1 MLAGCASDGGG
12 STDAAGGDTPY
23 VALVSKGFQHQF
35 WQAVKAGAEQAAEE
49 FDVEVT
55 FEGPDTEADVD
66 QQIQML
72 QTALDKSPDAVGFA
86 ALDSQAAGPLL
97 QQAKDAGIPVIAFDS
112 GVDSDIPL
120 TTAATDNLAAAAE
133 AAKHMAEA
141 VGHEGKVALVVHD
154 QTIGDR
160 RSSAATASST
170 TWRTNE
176 PNIEI
181 VDIQY
186 GGGDQAKSA
195 DLAKAIIAANPDL
208 KGIYGSNEGSAIG
221 VVQAVQELGIDPAQ
235 LVVVGFDSGK
245 AQMDAIRDGLM
256 IGAITQNPVG
266 IGYETVKAAVEAI
279 DGQGAAEDDRHRLLL
294 VRRDEH
300 RRRGDPGRALR
311 VGRRMP
317 RRGRR
322 LRPAPPPPCAQ
333 RAERSHCS
341 TPLTCTTVSAEARS
355 ASPAA
360 IASRMAWCSCRV
372 RSTAFSC
379 VMPRQMRAR
388 TVWLESESM
397 RLAR

>member
-1 MLAGCASDGGG
+1 MFKKRTLGAVVGLAAAALVLAGCASDGGG
-12 STDAAGGDTPY
+12 SAAADGEKPY
-23 VALVSKGFQHQF
+23 VALISKGFQHQF

-49 FDVEVT
+49 FDVEIT

-72 QTALDKSPDAVGFA
+72 QTALDKSPAAIGFA

-97 QQAKDAGIPVIAFDS
+97 QQAKDQSIPVIAFDS

-133 AAKHMAEA
+133 AAEHMAEA

-154 QTIGDR
+154 QTSVTGQQR
-160 RSSAATASST
+160 RDGFVDYMEE
-170 TWRTNE
+170 NE

-221 VVQAVQELGIDPAQ
+221 VVQAVKELGIDPTQ

-256 IGAITQNPVG
+256 LGAITQNPVG

-279 DGQGAAEDDRHRLLL
+279 DGKELPKTIDTGFYWYDVSNIDD
-294 VRRDEH
+294 DEIQ
-300 RRRGDPGRALR
+300 AVLY
-311 VGRRMP
+311 
-317 RRGRR
+317 
-322 LRPAPPPPCAQ
+322 
-333 RAERSHCS
+333 E
-341 TPLTCTTVSAEARS
+341 
-355 ASPAA
+355 
-360 IASRMAWCSCRV
+360 
-372 RSTAFSC
+372 
-379 VMPRQMRAR
+379 
-388 TVWLESESM
+388 
-397 RLAR
+397 

>member
-1 MLAGCASDGGG
+1 MFKKRTIGAVVGLAAAALVLAGCASDGGG
-12 STDAAGGDTPY
+12 SAAADGEKPY
-23 VALVSKGFQHQF
+23 VALISKGFQHQF

-49 FDVEVT
+49 FDVEIT

-72 QTALDKSPDAVGFA
+72 QTALDKSPDAIGFA

-97 QQAKDAGIPVIAFDS
+97 QQAKDQSIPVIAFDS
-112 GVDSDIPL
+112 GVDSDIPV

-154 QTIGDR
+154 QTSVTGQQR
-160 RSSAATASST
+160 RDGFVDYMEE
-170 TWRTNE
+170 NE
-176 PNIEI
+176 PGIEI

-221 VVQAVQELGIDPAQ
+221 VVQAVKELGIDPTQ

-256 IGAITQNPVG
+256 VGAITQNPVG

-279 DGQGAAEDDRHRLLL
+279 DGKDLPKTIDTGFYWYDVSNIDD
-294 VRRDEH
+294 DEIQ
-300 RRRGDPGRALR
+300 AVLY
-311 VGRRMP
+311 
-317 RRGRR
+317 
-322 LRPAPPPPCAQ
+322 
-333 RAERSHCS
+333 E
-341 TPLTCTTVSAEARS
+341 
-355 ASPAA
+355 
-360 IASRMAWCSCRV
+360 
-372 RSTAFSC
+372 
-379 VMPRQMRAR
+379 
-388 TVWLESESM
+388 
-397 RLAR
+397 

>member
-1 MLAGCASDGGG
+1 MCIRDRI
-12 STDAAGGDTPY
+12 
-23 VALVSKGFQHQF
+23 
-35 WQAVKAGAEQAAEE
+35 
-49 FDVEVT
+49 T

-97 QQAKDAGIPVIAFDS
+97 QQAEDSGIPVIAFDS

-133 AAKHMAEA
+133 AAKHLAEA

-154 QTIGDR
+154 QTSVTGQQR
-160 RSSAATASST
+160 RDGFVDYME
-170 TWRTNE
+170 TNE

-221 VVQAVQELGIDPAQ
+221 VVQAVKELAIDPTQ

-279 DGQGAAEDDRHRLLL
+279 DGKELPKTIDTGYYWYDASNIDD
-294 VRRDEH
+294 DEIQ
-300 RRRGDPGRALR
+300 AVLY
-311 VGRRMP
+311 
-317 RRGRR
+317 
-322 LRPAPPPPCAQ
+322 
-333 RAERSHCS
+333 E
-341 TPLTCTTVSAEARS
+341 
-355 ASPAA
+355 
-360 IASRMAWCSCRV
+360 
-372 RSTAFSC
+372 
-379 VMPRQMRAR
+379 
-388 TVWLESESM
+388 
-397 RLAR
+397 

>member
-1 MLAGCASDGGG
+1 MHRKAFVALLGATAITLALGACS
-12 STDAAGGDTPY
+12 DAADKPGADKKPY
-23 VALVSKGFQHQF
+23 VALISKGFRHQF

-49 FDVEVT
+49 FDVEIT

-72 QTALDKSPDAVGFA
+72 QTALDKSPAAIGFA

-97 QQAKDAGIPVIAFDS
+97 QQAKDQSIPVIAFDS

-133 AAKHMAEA
+133 AAEHMAEA

-154 QTIGDR
+154 QTSVTGQQR
-160 RSSAATASST
+160 RDGFVDYMEE
-170 TWRTNE
+170 NE
-176 PNIEI
+176 PGIEI

-221 VVQAVQELGIDPAQ
+221 VVQAVKELGIDPTQ

-256 IGAITQNPVG
+256 LGAITQNPVG

-279 DGQGAAEDDRHRLLL
+279 DGKELPKTIDTGFYWYDVSNIDD
-294 VRRDEH
+294 DEIQ
-300 RRRGDPGRALR
+300 AVLY
-311 VGRRMP
+311 
-317 RRGRR
+317 
-322 LRPAPPPPCAQ
+322 
-333 RAERSHCS
+333 E
-341 TPLTCTTVSAEARS
+341 
-355 ASPAA
+355 
-360 IASRMAWCSCRV
+360 
-372 RSTAFSC
+372 
-379 VMPRQMRAR
+379 
-388 TVWLESESM
+388 
-397 RLAR
+397 